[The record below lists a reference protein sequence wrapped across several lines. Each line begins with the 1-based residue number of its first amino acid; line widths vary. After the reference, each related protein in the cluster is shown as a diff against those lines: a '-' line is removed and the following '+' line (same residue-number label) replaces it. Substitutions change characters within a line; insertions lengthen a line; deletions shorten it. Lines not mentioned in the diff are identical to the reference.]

1 MAWTAAPDPVR
12 GVGGPAASTSSAS
25 DGADFGALV
34 GALRDLLAAFFSA
47 YLEDAPEVRKPQMTS
62 LLAQAHAAGLIGPG
76 ALPSLAALFASL
88 RAELDADGSKFSAFY
103 HFIFFV
109 ARDKGQRNLPRATA
123 LDAWRF
129 VLGGGRF
136 TLLREWCDFVAAL
149 DPHRGISEDTWCQVL
164 DFAVAVNREG
174 GRLHA
179 YDPRG
184 AWPVLVDEF
193 VDHMRGPA
201 ASDREYHPY
210 APGTSNAPFGAPAW
224 RRSGG
229 DGTDALT
236 TAMDQSYGLAASDP
250 RHVYTGGEGGG
261 SGRGFGDADRWGGYG
276 YASPAALNAS
286 MAHEGAAGTSAAHRL
301 RQPAVGCKRRL
312 SAVLEMDGLA
322 DQLQRTRVRS
332 PALPAGDAEASETH
346 LANLAEAR
354 ERSDLAGY
362 STNPVT
368 GSPARKRFAGFGS
381 EGGAGVGSGS
391 RRRG

>member
-12 GVGGPAASTSSAS
+12 GVGGPAASTSGAS
-25 DGADFGALV
+25 LGADAGAVV

-149 DPHRGISEDTWCQVL
+149 DAHRGISEDTWCQVL

-179 YDPRG
+179 YDPHG

-193 VDHMRGPA
+193 VDHMRGPV
-201 ASDREYHPY
+201 ASDREDHSH
-210 APGTSNAPFGAPAW
+210 AAGMSNAPFGAPAW
-224 RRSGG
+224 RLGG
-229 DGTDALT
+229 RDGTDATT
-236 TAMDQSYGLAASDP
+236 TAMDQSYGFAASDP
-250 RHVYTGGEGGG
+250 RMVYNGGGGGG

-276 YASPAALNAS
+276 YASPAAAD
-286 MAHEGAAGTSAAHRL
+286 AAVAYDGAAGTSAAHRL
-301 RQPAVGCKRRL
+301 RQPSVGCKRRL

-332 PALPAGDAEASETH
+332 PALPAGDAEALERH

-354 ERSDLAGY
+354 ERSDLAGS
-362 STNPVT
+362 STNPIT
-368 GSPARKRFAGFGS
+368 GSPARKRIATLGYA
-381 EGGAGVGSGS
+381 GGAGGGAGS

>member
-1 MAWTAAPDPVR
+1 MAWTADPDPAR
-12 GVGGPAASTSSAS
+12 GVGGPTASTSGAS
-25 DGADFGALV
+25 LGADAGAVV

-47 YLEDAPEVRKPQMTS
+47 YVEDAPEVRKPQMTS

-149 DPHRGISEDTWCQVL
+149 DAHRGISEDTWCQVL

-179 YDPRG
+179 YDPHG

-193 VDHMRGPA
+193 VDHMRGPV
-201 ASDREYHPY
+201 ASDREDHPH
-210 APGTSNAPFGAPAW
+210 AAGTSNAPFGAPAW
-224 RRSGG
+224 RLGGG
-229 DGTDALT
+229 DGTDATT
-236 TAMDQSYGLAASDP
+236 TAMDQSYGFAASDP
-250 RHVYTGGEGGG
+250 RLVYNGGGGGG

-276 YASPAALNAS
+276 YESPAAADAAV
-286 MAHEGAAGTSAAHRL
+286 AHDGAAGTSAAHRL
-301 RQPAVGCKRRL
+301 RQPSVGCKRRL

-332 PALPAGDAEASETH
+332 PALPAGDAEALERH

-354 ERSDLAGY
+354 ERSDLAG
-362 STNPVT
+362 SSNNPIT
-368 GSPARKRFAGFGS
+368 GSPARKRIATLGYA
-381 EGGAGVGSGS
+381 GGAGGGAGS